1 MSPLVSSAF
10 TTRDCVTDEP
20 EDTRPE
26 DEILRDGEEMLNSGE
41 YERLIRMAQNTV
53 AGQVRLAAAVTG
65 PLAEGRPGLGEELRL
80 LVFDDATRPGLGRD
94 LSCTTCLH
102 R

>member
-10 TTRDCVTDEP
+10 TTPDWVTDEP

-65 PLAEGRPGLGEELRL
+65 PPG
-80 LVFDDATRPGLGRD
+80 
-94 LSCTTCLH
+94 
-102 R
+102 

>member
-1 MSPLVSSAF
+1 MISHVAAGVFSLHYP
-10 TTRDCVTDEP
+10 DCVTDEP

-26 DEILRDGEEMLNSGE
+26 DGILRDGEEMLNSGE

-65 PLAEGRPGLGEELRL
+65 PPG
-80 LVFDDATRPGLGRD
+80 
-94 LSCTTCLH
+94 
-102 R
+102 